1 MIRYNINPDNTI
13 QPSGELD
20 PEVFSDGFQKRL
32 DEGIMKNEQFVKWC
46 QLIFKENLSKRSE
59 NRIFEGSFG
68 AWFVHKIG
76 QKGVKISEILSNVF
90 ESEYA
95 ARKIKSGKAF
105 LALKDFLRLDWNN
118 VERQFIED
126 RFIDKFIDENKKS
139 VKKIV
144 MKARRIKNKNKDIID
159 IKESMK

>member
-20 PEVFSDGFQKRL
+20 PEIFKEGFQKRL
-32 DEGIMKNEQFVKWC
+32 DDGIMKNEQFVKWC
-46 QLIFKENLSKRSE
+46 RLIFKDNLSKRSE
-59 NRIFEGSFG
+59 NKIFEGSFG
-68 AWFVHKIG
+68 SWFIHKIG
-76 QKGVKISEILSNVF
+76 QKGLKNSETLSKSF
-90 ESEYA
+90 ETEYTA
-95 ARKIKSGKAF
+95 KNIKSVKAF
-105 LALKDFLRLDWNN
+105 IALKEFLRLDWNN

-126 RFIDKFIDENKKS
+126 RFIDKFIDDNKKS